1 MFKVNN
7 KDTSKEQAIVNFEHV
22 NASWP
27 WTKKKTK
34 KNDDSNK
41 IPQATTWFV
50 NCVWLNDW
58 VFVDEL
64 SECGFEFRYSVLSLV

>member
-27 WTKKKTK
+27 WTKKKQK
-34 KNDDSNK
+34 KTMT
-41 IPQATTWFV
+41 ATRSHKQP
-50 NCVWLNDW
+50 LG
-58 VFVDEL
+58 L
-64 SECGFEFRYSVLSLV
+64 